1 MLKTIAADAGTAAP
15 ETMALPTNLFRR
27 PQMRAPEHTSALS
40 KRVKAEQFTTT
51 RKASAPE
58 DDPVGVPLLA
68 KHRMKLFYEKEGPKK
83 ERRTYRVLDVRHL
96 PKRPEWVTCSAPVEK
111 TAAGQWEIPAQHL
124 VQGEGN
130 ADAVVK
136 VTSCQ
141 HHVLADVTGPLNVL
155 YGDCVDACIKAHEN
169 GESDPS
175 RSGKNSDVP
184 PPKKKKLK
192 RKR

>member
-1 MLKTIAADAGTAAP
+1 MI
-15 ETMALPTNLFRR
+15 
-27 PQMRAPEHTSALS
+27 APEHTSALS
-40 KRVKAEQFTTT
+40 KRVKAEQLTTT

-68 KHRMKLFYEKEGPKK
+68 KCRMKLFYENEGPKK
-83 ERRTYRVLDVRHL
+83 ERRTYRILDVRYL
-96 PKRPEWVTCSAPVEK
+96 PKRSEWVTCSAPVEK

-124 VQGEGN
+124 VQGGGD

-141 HHVLADVTGPLNVL
+141 CHVLADVTDPLNVL
-155 YGDCVDACIKAHEN
+155 YGDCVDTHVKAHEN
-169 GESDPS
+169 GEGDPS
-175 RSGKNSDVP
+175 HSGKSSDVT